1 MEDPKQQRGKI
12 IARAIGFSLPLAIFV
27 IVMGIAHGGLS
38 SRWMD
43 VANGLFYVTLA
54 IIALGVVSWVVL
66 RLRARR
72 RKA

>member
-1 MEDPKQQRGKI
+1 MDDPKQRRAKI
-12 IARAIGFSLPLAIFV
+12 IARAVGFSLPLAIFA

-54 IIALGVVSWVVL
+54 IVALGAVAWVVL
-66 RLRARR
+66 RLRGRR
-72 RKA
+72 GTG